1 MHMHIGAQTRR
12 VLHNWPLLQQRLR
25 TDSHTAEVIWH
36 AAARG
41 ELCAALAEEEGA
53 FARAQELHGAARVAW
68 NDEEFAVSY
77 PSLAHEVPLRA
88 CCLCVCVCLYLSLSL
103 SLSLSASVCLSAC
116 LYLCLSV

>member
-103 SLSLSASVCLSAC
+103 PPSLSLSAC